1 MLVGC
6 FTVNLRPF
14 LRNLMKQLLLIPNV
28 RKYFLAFQSSDFRW
42 LWTGGLGGH
51 SAYWGL
57 IVVRGVLV
65 LQVTNSPS
73 MVGITTFAAM
83 APRFFTPPLAGYF
96 SDRYTRRTVL
106 LTGYIAQILHS
117 VLLTMLGILGV
128 LGPWSI
134 VALAIF
140 NGAVRSFQMTATQSL
155 IPNVVPKEHLLNAVS
170 LNMIS
175 THGSKFLGP
184 GLMAIPL
191 IFLNANWGFAIC
203 GGLYLTGLVGIFR
216 IKARTTGGIK
226 KGTSFGA
233 SQKEAIIYILQSNSL
248 RTLFILIMLH
258 CSLTMAYESLLPIF
272 AKMVLNNPTSG
283 VSYLMM
289 GVGIGS
295 VVFALVVA
303 GISSNQVRGRMLFIL
318 GIVSGISLIGLAFS
332 NNFASAIFFTAMMGG
347 SQVGFMAIA
356 NSMVQTIAPDELR
369 GRVTGLNQINIGGTM
384 AILNLFNGIIAGNIG
399 SDYVLITW
407 GILFTLVMII
417 SLPLNTPRLLY
428 KGIT

>member
-1 MLVGC
+1 MPYRLLAVKLLL
-6 FTVNLRPF
+6 N
-14 LRNLMKQLLLIPNV
+14 RNLMLRFTSIPAIS
-28 RKYFLAFQSSDFRW
+28 KYFLAFHSADFRW
-42 LWTGGLGGH
+42 LWIGGLGGH

-65 LQVTNSPS
+65 LQVTDSPS

-83 APRFFTPPLAGYF
+83 APRFVTPPLAGYF

-117 VLLTMLGILGV
+117 VLLTSLGVLGV
-128 LGPWSI
+128 LGPWI
-134 VALAIF
+134 IILLAVF

-175 THGSKFLGP
+175 THGSKLLGP

-191 IFLNANWGFAIC
+191 IFWSATWGFAIC
-203 GGLYLTGLVGIFR
+203 GLLYMAGLIGILC
-216 IKARTTGGIK
+216 IKARTTGGIQ

-233 SQKEAIIYILQSNSL
+233 SQKEAIIYIYKNRSL
-248 RTLFILIMLH
+248 RTLFLLIMLH
-258 CSLTMAYESLLPIF
+258 CSLTMAYESILPIF
-272 AKMVLNNPTSG
+272 AKVVLDDPVSG

-289 GVGIGS
+289 GVGTGS
-295 VVFALVVA
+295 VLFALYVA
-303 GISSNQVRGRMLFIL
+303 GMSSARLRGSMLLVL
-318 GIVSGISLIGLAFS
+318 GALSGLSLFGLALS
-332 NNFASAIFFTAMMGG
+332 DNFASAIFCTAIMGG

-369 GRVTGLNQINIGGTM
+369 GRITGLNQINIGGTM
-384 AILNLFNGIIAGNIG
+384 AVLNLFNGIIAGEIG
-399 SDYVLITW
+399 PTLVLITW
-407 GILFTLVMII
+407 GVLFSAVVIA
-417 SLPLNTPRLLY
+417 SLAFPTPRALY
-428 KGIT
+428 AGRT